1 VRLKIMNL
9 AKRTKIIATIGPA
22 SETAQVMKE
31 LMLSG
36 VNIFRFNMKH
46 GDIEWHKKFITQAR
60 EVSDELKHN
69 LGILIDLQG
78 PEVRCK
84 TFNGNVLDIKKD
96 STIKFTKNQ
105 NLLNDSENIIF
116 TTHSQV
122 IDSLIPGDKVVIDD
136 GALFLEVVSKDTDFV
151 VLRSESEAKLKN
163 NKSMNLVNK
172 DVSMPSL
179 TDEDKT
185 RLSVAEEVRVDFV
198 ALSFVREKSDIDYLQ
213 EELSKR
219 NIKAKIV
226 SKVESQKGVNNID
239 EIIDSSYAVMIARG
253 DLGIETPIEG
263 IAYLQKEIIRKC
275 KLKSKPVIVA
285 TQMLESMINNKFP
298 TRAEAGDVAN
308 AVFDSTD
315 AVMLS
320 GETAYGSFPVDVV
333 TIMSRI
339 CAYNEKLAIKESLI
353 FKDYDN
359 TKYIAFSAYTISEN
373 SKSINKIV
381 VLTETGYTPRI
392 ISSFRP
398 DADIIAVSDFESTVD
413 LLSMS
418 YGIKAFNTKYSIS
431 DLNSFQLILDE
442 LKSSNLIEPGEEVVA
457 IHGQKF
463 GEPGGT
469 NSLFIVRV

>member
-1 VRLKIMNL
+1 MNL
-9 AKRTKIIATIGPA
+9 LKRTKIIATIGPA
-22 SETAQVMKE
+22 SESQEIMKE
-31 LMLSG
+31 LMQNG

-46 GDIEWHKKFITQAR
+46 GDIDWHKKFITQAR
-60 EVSDELKHN
+60 EISQELKHN

-84 TFNGNVLDIKKD
+84 TFNGKVLDISKN
-96 STIKFTKNQ
+96 STLKFTKNL
-105 NLLNDSENIIF
+105 NLLNDSENIIY

-122 IDSLIPGDKVVIDD
+122 IDSLVPGDKVVIDD
-136 GALFLEVVSKDTDFV
+136 GALFLEVTSKDYEFV
-151 VLRSESEAKLKN
+151 VLKSDSEAKLKN
-163 NKSMNLVNK
+163 NKSMNLINK

-179 TDEDKT
+179 TDEDKK
-185 RLSVAEEVRVDFV
+185 RLSVAEDVRVDFV
-198 ALSFVREKSDIDYLQ
+198 ALSFVREKADIDYLQ
-213 EELSKR
+213 EELSSR

-239 EIIDSSYAVMIARG
+239 EIIDTSYAVMIARG

-263 IAYLQKEIIRKC
+263 IAFLQKEIIRKC
-275 KLKSKPVIVA
+275 KQKSKPVIVA

-320 GETAYGSFPVDVV
+320 GETAYGSFPIDVV
-333 TIMSRI
+333 SIMSRI
-339 CAYNEKLAIKESLI
+339 CSFNEKLAVKESFN
-353 FKDYDN
+353 FKEYNN
-359 TKYIAFSAYTISEN
+359 TKYIASSAYTISEN

-392 ISSFRP
+392 ISSLRP
-398 DADIIAVSDFESTVD
+398 DADIIAVSDFETTVD

-442 LKSSNLIEPGEEVVA
+442 LKTSNLVESGEEVVA

-469 NSLFIVRV
+469 NSLFIVKI

>member
-1 VRLKIMNL
+1 MNL
-9 AKRTKIIATIGPA
+9 LKRTKIIATIGPA
-22 SETAQVMKE
+22 SESPEIMKE
-31 LMLSG
+31 LMQNG

-46 GDIEWHKKFITQAR
+46 GDVDWHKKFIIQAR
-60 EVSDELKHN
+60 EVSNELKHN

-84 TFNGNVLDIKKD
+84 TFNGNILEIKKD
-96 STIKFTKNQ
+96 STIKLTKNL
-105 NLLNDSENIIF
+105 NLLNDSENIIY

-122 IDSLIPGDKVVIDD
+122 IDSLTTGDKVVIDD
-136 GALFLEVVSKDTDFV
+136 GALFLEVVSKDLEYV
-151 VLRSESEAKLKN
+151 VLKSESEAKLKN
-163 NKSMNLVNK
+163 NKSMNLINK
-172 DVSMPSL
+172 DVEMPSL
-179 TDEDKT
+179 TDEDKN
-185 RLSVAEEVRVDFV
+185 RLVVAEEVRVDFV

-213 EELSKR
+213 EELAKR

-239 EIIDSSYAVMIARG
+239 EIIDSSYGVMIARG

-275 KLKSKPVIVA
+275 KQKSKPVIVA

-320 GETAYGSFPVDVV
+320 GETAYGSYPIEVV
-333 TIMSRI
+333 SIMSRI
-339 CAYNEKLAIKESLI
+339 CSYNEKLAVKEAFV

-359 TKYIAFSAYTISEN
+359 TKYIASSAYTISEN

-392 ISSFRP
+392 ISSLRP
-398 DADIIAVSDFESTVD
+398 DADIIAVSDFETTVD

-418 YGIKAFNTKYSIS
+418 YGIKSYNTKYSIS

-442 LKSSNLIEPGEEVVA
+442 LKSSKLIEPGEEVVA

-469 NSLFIVRV
+469 NSLFIVKI